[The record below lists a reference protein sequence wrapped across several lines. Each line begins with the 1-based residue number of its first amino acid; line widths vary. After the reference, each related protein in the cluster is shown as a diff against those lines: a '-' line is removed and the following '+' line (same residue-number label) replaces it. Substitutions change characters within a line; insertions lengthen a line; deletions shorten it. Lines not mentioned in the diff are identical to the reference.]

1 MDHLET
7 LGFLL
12 VRDYKIESDFEILIF
27 PFYITCIYKYSDKFI
42 SANMN
47 YPVAFHVVWS
57 YRLLRVLYVHI
68 HLFICWLISLVRF
81 IECLLCAGH
90 SYRYPTTETNVILI
104 LKKCII

>member
-1 MDHLET
+1 
-7 LGFLL
+7 
-12 VRDYKIESDFEILIF
+12 
-27 PFYITCIYKYSDKFI
+27 
-42 SANMN
+42 MN
-47 YPVAFHVVWS
+47 YPVAFHVAWS

-90 SYRYPTTETNVILI
+90 SYRYPTTETNVVLI